1 MNAPNSRGKLLELF
15 TKLEEFKYDLRYR
28 RMKNRKE
35 RLKKQDER
43 KRETQRREMSKER
56 ETKKD

>member
-35 RLKKQDER
+35 RQKSKM
-43 KRETQRREMSKER
+43 KGREEHREEK
-56 ETKKD
+56 